1 MTITTKSKAT
11 TRITSRMRL
20 DWLINAQSYAAKL
33 MAKGAYRGDR
43 HRQRATYELRDALGL
58 LLQLLDDPEVK
69 GSVDL
74 GREYVERR
82 SAELERRL
90 GK

>member
-1 MTITTKSKAT
+1 MTKSKAT
-11 TRITSRMRL
+11 KRITSRMRL
-20 DWLINAQSYAAKL
+20 DWLESANSYATKL

-43 HRQRATYELRDALGL
+43 HRQRATYELRDSLGL
-58 LLQLLDDPEVK
+58 ILALLEDPEVR

-90 GK
+90 GA